1 MYLIAFPL
9 LLLPSVLYNMVAFL
23 LDVDF
28 TTVLFSIPLLS
39 GRSMAVNTGD
49 LLVLFGIVLLY
60 VEILKATRMS
70 SKAIMDHVLSFVLFI
85 AMIIE
90 FIAVQAAATSTFLIL
105 IALSFVDVI
114 GGFTVTI
121 RTAQR
126 DIALDRSEHMVSR
139 ADVRV
144 PYIETAT
151 ALGRSFRPQPRSVA
165 AWSAVARRRLRVCGA
180 PCAVATMRNERCRW
194 PWIAN
199 ARRCG

>member
-9 LLLPSVLYNMVAFL
+9 LLLPFALYNMVAFL
-23 LDVDF
+23 LDMDF

-49 LLVLFGIVLLY
+49 LLVLFGVILLY

-85 AMIIE
+85 AMVIE
-90 FIAVQAAATSTFLIL
+90 FIAVQRAATSTFLIL

-126 DIALDRSEHMVSR
+126 DIALDRPEHMASN
-139 ADVRV
+139 
-144 PYIETAT
+144 
-151 ALGRSFRPQPRSVA
+151 G
-165 AWSAVARRRLRVCGA
+165 
-180 PCAVATMRNERCRW
+180 
-194 PWIAN
+194 
-199 ARRCG
+199 